1 MLTLNKTWM
10 HDLADLSKSAVE
22 VLWGTY
28 NVFGFRNKFPRMNWM
43 KMKIDLNDQMDVYQ
57 AHVSF

>member
-1 MLTLNKTWM
+1 M